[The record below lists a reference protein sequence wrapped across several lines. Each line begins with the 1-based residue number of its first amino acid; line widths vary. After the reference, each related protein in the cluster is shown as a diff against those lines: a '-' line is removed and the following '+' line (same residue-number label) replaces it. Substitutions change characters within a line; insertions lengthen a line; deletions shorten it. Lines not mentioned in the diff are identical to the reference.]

1 VSTDRV
7 RDAMIAEPRSLPA
20 SASAQEAGVVL
31 SPPEVRAVYVV
42 DGDGTLRGV
51 ITRKTLVAK
60 VVAGGLDPSTPIG
73 DVAEEPLYTIDADT
87 PLEQAF
93 RFLEEHDAERV
104 PVVERGRL
112 VGVLSRSVLQ
122 RRLAEDEPD
131 AAGDE

>member
-1 VSTDRV
+1 MSTDRV
-7 RDAMIAEPRSLPA
+7 RDAMIAEPRSLPGT
-20 SASAQEAGVVL
+20 ASAQEAGVVL

>member
-1 VSTDRV
+1 M
-7 RDAMIAEPRSLPA
+7 RDAMIAEPRSLPGT
-20 SASAQEAGVVL
+20 ASAQEAGVVL

>member
-1 VSTDRV
+1 MSTDRV
-7 RDAMIAEPRSLPA
+7 RDAMIAEPRSLPGT
-20 SASAQEAGVVL
+20 ASAQEAGVVL

-73 DVAEEPLYTIDADT
+73 DVAEEPLYIIDADT